1 MTVPPQLAKKGEGSS
16 DARQSDERHCTV
28 SLDMQAPL
36 VNLRDKRGGGG
47 SRSAKTALHST
58 FVAHE
63 LRGEREDDTTS
74 VHTKAGSA

>member
-36 VNLRDKRGGGG
+36 VSLRDKRWG

-63 LRGEREDDTTS
+63 LRGERER
-74 VHTKAGSA
+74 G